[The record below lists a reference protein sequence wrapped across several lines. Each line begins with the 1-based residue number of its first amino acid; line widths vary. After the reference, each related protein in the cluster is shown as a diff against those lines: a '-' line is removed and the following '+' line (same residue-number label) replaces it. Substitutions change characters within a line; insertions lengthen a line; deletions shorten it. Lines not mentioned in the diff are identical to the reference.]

1 MSISHISLLDKLTW
15 ETVVDF
21 GSDHLP
27 IIVTYTN
34 QIKRID
40 TKPKFKWKLD
50 DANWSKFARDVD
62 RRLPKIYER
71 KNINKLEK

>member
-27 IIVTYTN
+27 IIVTYTD

-40 TKPKFKWKLD
+40 TKP
-50 DANWSKFARDVD
+50 
-62 RRLPKIYER
+62 
-71 KNINKLEK
+71 